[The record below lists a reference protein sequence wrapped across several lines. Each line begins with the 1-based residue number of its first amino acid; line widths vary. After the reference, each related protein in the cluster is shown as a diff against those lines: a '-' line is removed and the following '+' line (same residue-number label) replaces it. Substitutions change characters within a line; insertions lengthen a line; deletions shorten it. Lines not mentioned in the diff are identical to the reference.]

1 MFDSK
6 ENSKFDPGVKG
17 LNKTLRNKGNDHQLK
32 KLLTVKQILLVS
44 RKCFKRNMEKMHTD
58 VRV

>member
-1 MFDSK
+1 MFDNK
-6 ENSKFDPGVKG
+6 ENSKFDPGVKW
-17 LNKTLRNKGNDHQLK
+17 LNETLRNKGNDHQLK

-44 RKCFKRNMEKMHTD
+44 RKCFERNMENMHTD